1 MDGFSVTS
9 LTSLCDT
16 ISHAAVSTNT
26 ELSDLLRAIP
36 NEKAQQSFTSLYGS
50 LQSLGNEI
58 TQLQKSLT
66 QASVLSESLRGQL
79 QEYLSDCQRTLA
91 SLNKQVLRL
100 DSGLADRISHTY
112 LSTRKEY
119 FAAHCQLL
127 RFFTTTLHI
136 NDIAQQDAALKSTD
150 GESTLSLVNDA
161 SKAISKFPEILQDET
176 GAAPSYE
183 SVSSGSAPPLAG
195 KAGGDELPPAYENV
209 TNAGADEPEES
220 GFDLTSLKHSWKA
233 LTSGFSWFKPDPL
246 VTALC
251 EASLRGDVKQVAGLL
266 QQGANIDG
274 RNDKSMTPLACAV
287 KANQANAVRFLLSAG
302 ANDKTGAKIPPLF
315 EAASAGSLEVAQVF
329 LERGAKASEKS
340 VSGHHYFYDVVNGD
354 GTSLEGVRFLLQ
366 HGATVDMTS
375 TPGRLPIVCAVRKN
389 RLDLVKLLLE
399 YGAAANSADYTGSS
413 VISLAID
420 QDPNSEM
427 VDLLLQRGAPANS
440 KTISGQPI
448 LAVAVS
454 KRSLPLT
461 RKLLERGAK
470 GDAKDISG
478 SPLIINV
485 IKDSHISETERTEYV
500 RLLLLHGA
508 SVKVKDIAGQA
519 PVLHH
524 AMQRANGDIVALL
537 LHYGA
542 DTTKNMSN
550 GESLL
555 CNAITNGRLDQ
566 VSALLKYKTN
576 PNLPNSKGQSPLM
589 MALIKQ
595 DLKLIHLLRKHGA
608 DINQDE
614 RAIATV
620 LGRSDIRQA
629 LGLDAPAGGPSS
641 PTSRT
646 TSTEKN

>member
-26 ELSDLLRAIP
+26 ELSDLMRAIP

-50 LQSLGNEI
+50 LQILGNEI

-79 QEYLSDCQRTLA
+79 QEHLSDCQKTLG
-91 SLNKQVLRL
+91 SLNKQVLRV
-100 DSGLADRISHTY
+100 DSSLVDRISHTY

-119 FAAHCQLL
+119 FASYCQLL

-150 GESTLSLVNDA
+150 GESASSLVNDA
-161 SKAISKFPEILQDET
+161 SKSISKFPEILQDET

-183 SVSSGSAPPLAG
+183 SVSAGSAPAG

-209 TNAGADEPEES
+209 TNPGADEPEEG

-287 KANQANAVRFLLSAG
+287 KANQADVTRFLLSAG

-315 EAASAGSLEVAQVF
+315 EAAAAGSLEVARVF

-340 VSGHHYFYDVVNGD
+340 ISGHSYFYDVVNGD

-375 TPGRLPIVCAVRKN
+375 TPGRLPIVCAVKKN
-389 RLDLVKLLLE
+389 RLDLLKLLLE
-399 YGAAANSADYTGSS
+399 YGAAANSTDYTGSS

-448 LAVAVS
+448 IAVAVS

-478 SPLIINV
+478 SPVIINV
-485 IKDSHISETERTEYV
+485 IKDTHLSEAERTEYV

-524 AMQRANGDIVALL
+524 AMQKSNGDIVALL

-576 PNLPNSKGQSPLM
+576 PNTPNSKGQSPLM

-641 PTSRT
+641 PRSPTN
-646 TSTEKN
+646 TEKN